1 MTIIATKELGKR
13 IDVCCIPFEG
23 TYIFIRFGTYFNNI
37 KQKYDTCYVIIGR
50 CPNQDLI
57 LGYYLTEKEAS
68 IEIKNMAKAF
78 MNGDKFYKIEQ
89 KEEESI

>member
-23 TYIFIRFGTYFNNI
+23 TYIFTRFGTYFNHI
-37 KQKYDTCYVIIGR
+37 KQKHDTCYAIIGH

-57 LGYYLTEKEAS
+57 LGYYSTEEEAS
-68 IEIKNMAKAF
+68 TEIKNIAEAF
-78 MNGDKFYKIEQ
+78 INGNKYYEIRQ
-89 KEEESI
+89 INN

>member
-37 KQKYDTCYVIIGR
+37 KQKHETCYAIIGH

-57 LGYYLTEKEAS
+57 LGYYFIIFGLL
-68 IEIKNMAKAF
+68 I
-78 MNGDKFYKIEQ
+78 
-89 KEEESI
+89 